1 MPSRKLANYRAK
13 RDFSRTAEPSGN
25 EPQATAGHAYLI
37 QKHAATRLHY
47 DFRLE
52 LDGTLKSWAVTKGPS
67 LNPADKRLAVHVE
80 DHPLA
85 YGDFEGTIP
94 KGEYGGGT
102 VMLWDQGSWSP
113 IGDAEKGYKKGKLD
127 FELHGERLK
136 GRWHLVRM
144 HGNRRGDEK
153 RDNWLLIKGKDQ
165 FANEEDGDAA
175 LEKYQTSVVSDRS
188 MESLATGKSKVWERK
203 DAKAAAPEPQP
214 AKTKSQPKRAA
225 RKKSTLLAPPE
236 FVAPQLATLVTK
248 PPEGKNWVH
257 EVKFDGY
264 RLEAR
269 IDVSQVTLTT
279 RNGNDW
285 TDRFKDLASALATLP
300 CQNAL
305 LDGEAVHMAADGTMS
320 FHALQNALSTGK
332 KQDLHFWV
340 FDLLFLNGEDVRDKP
355 LLERKAL
362 LKELLKT
369 PPRLIHFSD
378 HFEASGTQV
387 LHQACSAS
395 LEGIISK
402 RADDAYHS
410 GRGES
415 WLKSK
420 CIKEQELVI
429 GGYTTQ
435 PKHPG
440 ALGALLMGY
449 YNKSDFIFAGKV
461 GTGFSHSEGHA
472 LLTKLKKLEQKQPAF
487 KSIPRL
493 ARKGAVFTKPE
504 LVAHVNFTEWTADG
518 VMRHPSFQGLREDTP
533 APEVVREKE
542 QAPPVKKTSKD
553 KSTAATSADE
563 VTLTHPDKLL
573 YPGSSITKRDLAN
586 YYEHVA
592 PLMLAQ
598 IAGRPISLVRCP
610 AGEGKPC
617 FFQRHGAESL
627 SPFVKPVKLPGDK
640 EPYLMIEDA
649 RGLIALVQMGV
660 LEIHVWGSN
669 AEDPGHPDRLV
680 FDLDPAPDV
689 PFADVKKAAEEV
701 REGLKALKLTSFLKT
716 TGGKGLHVVVP
727 FKKGPSWDEA
737 KSFARSFAEAMAT
750 EAPDRFTTNIRKA
763 ARTGKI
769 FIDYLRNGEG
779 ASAVA
784 AYSTRARKGAPIAL
798 PIDWNEL
805 KALKGGD
812 AFHMKD
818 AVKRANKDPW
828 RAMTT
833 TAIAGQKLPKL

>member
-1 MPSRKLANYRAK
+1 MPPRKLAKYRAK
-13 RDFSRTAEPSGN
+13 RDFSKTAEPSGN
-25 EPQATAGHAYLI
+25 EPQASSGHAYLI

-102 VMLWDQGSWSP
+102 VMLWDRGSWAP

-153 RDNWLLIKGKDQ
+153 RENWLLIKGKDQ
-165 FANEEDGDAA
+165 YANEDDGDAA

-188 MESLATGKSKVWERK
+188 MESLATGKSKVWKSKGAEPPAPK
-203 DAKAAAPEPQP
+203 PEKAKAKP
-214 AKTKSQPKRAA
+214 ATKQT
-225 RKKSTLLAPPE
+225 KKAKVLSPPE
-236 FVAPQLATLVTK
+236 FIAPQLATLVTK

-269 IDVSQVTLTT
+269 IDNAKVTLTT

-285 TDRFKDLASALATLP
+285 TERFKDLTAALATLP

-340 FDLLFLNGEDVRDKP
+340 FDLLFLDGEDVRDKP
-355 LLERKAL
+355 LVERKAL
-362 LKELLKT
+362 LKALLKK
-369 PPRLIHFSD
+369 PPKSIHYSD
-378 HFEASGTQV
+378 HFEASGTEV

-449 YNKSDFIFAGKV
+449 YNKDDFIFAGKV
-461 GTGFSHSEGHA
+461 GTGFSHNEGHA
-472 LLTKLKKLEQKQPAF
+472 ILTRLKKLEQKQPAF
-487 KSIPRL
+487 KSVPRL
-493 ARKGAVFTKPE
+493 ARKGAVFVRPE
-504 LVAHVNFTEWTADG
+504 LVAHVNFAEWTADG
-518 VMRHPSFQGLREDTP
+518 VMRHPSFQGLREDKP

-542 QAPPVKKTSKD
+542 QAPPVKKATATKKKATKAAD
-553 KSTAATSADE
+553 KVA
-563 VTLTHPDKLL
+563 LTHPDKQL
-573 YPGSSITKRDLAN
+573 YPGSSITKRDLAD
-586 YYEHVA
+586 YYDKVA
-592 PLMLAQ
+592 PLMLAE
-598 IAGRPISLVRCP
+598 IGGRPISLVRCP

-617 FFQRHGAESL
+617 FFQRHGAETL

-640 EPYLMIEDA
+640 KPYLMIEDA
-649 RGLIALVQMGV
+649 RGLTALVQMGV

-669 AEDPGHPDRLV
+669 ADDPQHPDRLV

-701 REGLKALKLTSFLKT
+701 LDGLKQMKLTSFLKT

-737 KSFARSFAEAMAT
+737 KNFARAFSEAMT
-750 EAPDRFTTNIRKA
+750 KEAPDRFTTNIRKA

-784 AYSTRARKGAPIAL
+784 PYSTRARKGAPIAL
-798 PIDWNEL
+798 PIDWKEL
-805 KALKGGD
+805 KTLKSGD
-812 AFHMKD
+812 QFHMKD
-818 AVKRANKDPW
+818 AVKRLKKDPW
-828 RAMTT
+828 RTMSMAT
-833 TAIAGQKLPKL
+833 IGGQKLPDL

>member
-1 MPSRKLANYRAK
+1 MRSRKLAPYRAK
-13 RDFSRTAEPSGN
+13 RDFSKTAEPSGDR
-25 EPQATAGHAYLI
+25 PAASTGHAYLI
-37 QKHAATRLHY
+37 QKHAARRLHY

-52 LDGTLKSWAVTKGPS
+52 MDGTLKSWAVTKGPS

-102 VMLWDQGSWSP
+102 VMLWDEGSWAP

-127 FELHGERLK
+127 FELEGKRLK
-136 GRWHLVRM
+136 GRWHLVRL

-153 RDNWLLIKGKDQ
+153 RENWLLIKGKDQ
-165 FANEEDGDAA
+165 YANEQDGDAA
-175 LEKYQTSVVSDRS
+175 LEEYQTSVVSDRS
-188 MESLATGKSKVWERK
+188 MESLATGKSKVWK
-203 DAKAAAPEPQP
+203 GKAAEPKPAKEKAKPQP
-214 AKTKSQPKRAA
+214 QPQRS
-225 RKKSTLLAPPE
+225 KKKVSALAPPE
-236 FVAPQLATLVTK
+236 FIAPQLATLVTK
-248 PPEGKNWVH
+248 PPEGSNWVH

-269 IDVSQVTLTT
+269 IDDGKVTLTT
-279 RNGNDW
+279 RNANDW
-285 TDRFKDLASALATLP
+285 TARFKDLATALANLP
-300 CQNAL
+300 CQNAI

-332 KQDLHFWV
+332 KEDLQFWV
-340 FDLLFLNGEDVRDKP
+340 FDLLFLDGEDVRDQP

-362 LKELLKT
+362 LKALLQKA
-369 PPRLIHFSD
+369 PRRIHYSD
-378 HFEASGTQV
+378 HFEASGAQV

-402 RADDAYHS
+402 RADHAYHS

-415 WLKSK
+415 WVKSK

-449 YNKSDFIFAGKV
+449 YNKDDFTFAGKV

-472 LLTKLKKLEQKQPAF
+472 LLTKLKKLEQKQPPF

-504 LVAHVNFTEWTADG
+504 LVAHVNFTEWTHDG
-518 VMRHPSFQGLREDTP
+518 VMRHPSFRGLREDKP

-542 QAPPVKKTSKD
+542 KAPPVKT
-553 KSTAATSADE
+553 STASKTQANKSADE
-563 VTLTHPDKLL
+563 VTLTHPDKQL
-573 YPGSSITKRDLAN
+573 YPGSSITKRDLAD
-586 YYEHVA
+586 YYKEVA

-617 FFQRHGAESL
+617 FFQRHGAETL
-627 SPFVKPVKLPGDK
+627 SPFVKPVKRDK

-649 RGLIALVQMGV
+649 RGLTALVQMGV

-669 AEDPGHPDRLV
+669 ADDPQHPDRLV
-680 FDLDPAPDV
+680 FDLDPGPDV

-701 REGLKALKLTSFLKT
+701 RDGLKELKLTSFIKT

-727 FKKGPSWDEA
+727 FKKGPSWDQA
-737 KSFARSFAEAMAT
+737 KDFARTYSEAMT
-750 EAPDRFTTNIRKA
+750 KVAPDRFTTNIRRA

-779 ASAVA
+779 ASSVA

-798 PIDWNEL
+798 PIDWKEL
-805 KALKGGD
+805 KTLKGGD
-812 AFHMKD
+812 EFHMKD
-818 AVKRANKDPW
+818 ALNRLKKDPW

-833 TAIAGQKLPKL
+833 ATIVGQKLPKL